1 MLGMTCLEIKMKRKI
16 LTVFSVLACAAFAQ
30 HPIITTSY
38 TADPAPYVHGD
49 TVYLYTTHDED
60 DAQDF
65 KMFDWL
71 LYTSTDMVNWTD
83 HGAVASL
90 ADFKWYNSNNGA
102 WAEQVI
108 ERDGKWFMYC
118 PIHGHGI
125 SVLVADNPYGPFTDP
140 LNGQLVWQREHWN
153 DIDPTVWIDD
163 DGQAYMYWG
172 NPELYMIKLK
182 KDMIHTEGSIVTYPK
197 IKDYQEGPWF
207 YKHGKYYYMAF
218 ASTCC
223 SEGIGYAM
231 SDSPTGPWTYKGD
244 IMPHSSKSRGNH
256 PGIIDYKGKSYVF
269 GLNYLLWAEYQ
280 AKIGQAYKHAE
291 RRSVS
296 VAEMHYNADGTIQK
310 IDFWPESG
318 VVDQVEDFDPY
329 KRVEAETMSW
339 GEGLKTRKANERGNM
354 ILTKINDGDYTR
366 ISGIEF
372 GDAGAESFSASVLNV
387 KKASSITLHLD
398 KVDGKV
404 IGKAEFSADGLVTVP
419 LTGAVG
425 KHDVFFVF
433 AGDFEADYWEFEDS
447 KTAVPQGAFCKAKL
461 TDAEAKCDL
470 SIVDATIGGAGN
482 FIDFENY
489 DVGGAGKAYYD
500 MDTENKGG
508 EYREDRVD
516 VVAMEDGCGEGLAV
530 GYTQKGE
537 WLEYTVNV
545 KAEGALPYALHYA
558 SGSESSGV
566 QFFMDDEAV
575 TDTLKLESTGD
586 WDTYTTLS
594 GKTAKALTK
603 GEHVFKVLITGD
615 YVNLDWIAFG
625 ESEKGADEDRC
636 PTTGIKPKFAL
647 NTAGIVAK
655 TASEV
660 KVFDLMGNMLGK
672 VRLNGGATVTDLR
685 AGLQNAGYHG
695 GAYVVRNSAGQ
706 AFKVKVGR

>member
-1 MLGMTCLEIKMKRKI
+1 MFGKI
-16 LTVFSVLACAAFAQ
+16 LTVSGVLACAAFAQ

-90 ADFKWYNSNNGA
+90 DDFKWYNSKNGA

-108 ERDGKWFMYC
+108 ERNGKWYMYC

-182 KDMIHTEGSIVTYPK
+182 EDMIHTEGSIVTSPK

-207 YKHGKYYYMAF
+207 YKHGEHYYMAF

-280 AKIGQAYKHAE
+280 EKIGQAYKHAE

-310 IDFWPESG
+310 IDFWPENG
-318 VVDQVEDFDPY
+318 VAQVEDFDPY

-339 GEGLKTRKANERGNM
+339 GEGLKTRKGKELGNM
-354 ILTKINDGDYTR
+354 ILTNINDGDYTK
-366 ISGIEF
+366 ISGVEF
-372 GDAGAESFSASVLNV
+372 GDAGAESFSASVLSV
-387 KKASSITLHLD
+387 KKASSITVRLD
-398 KVDGKV
+398 KVVGEIV
-404 IGKAEFSADGLVTVP
+404 GKAEFSADGLVTVP

-447 KTAVPQGAFCKAKL
+447 KTSIPQGPFCKAKL
-461 TDAEAKCDL
+461 SDPEAKCDAP
-470 SIVDATIGGAGN
+470 VVGAKVEGTAN

-500 MDTENKGG
+500 MDTKNQGG

-516 VVAMEDGCGEGLAV
+516 IVKNGDGFAV

-545 KAEGALPYALHYA
+545 KAEGILPYALHYA

-566 QFFMDDEAV
+566 QFFMDYEAV

-586 WDTYTTLS
+586 WDTYKILK
-594 GKTAKALTK
+594 GKTTKALAK

-625 ESEKGADEDRC
+625 ESEKGAEEDRC
-636 PTTGIKPKFAL
+636 PTTGIKPKFAQ
-647 NTAGIVAK
+647 TAAAFARTTG
-655 TASEV
+655 EV

-672 VRLNGGATVTDLR
+672 VGLNGGATVTDLR
-685 AGLQNAGYHG
+685 AGLQNAGYRPG
-695 GAYVVRNSAGQ
+695 VYVIRNSAGQ
-706 AFKVKVGR
+706 AFKIEVGR